1 MRVCTL
7 ASGSSGNC
15 TYIEGNGASVLVDA
29 GLSGKAIKQG
39 LETIG
44 VDPLDLDGI
53 MVTHEHLD
61 HIKGAGIL
69 SRRYDLKI
77 YATAMTWEQ
86 MLPTVGNIEDCNRGV
101 LRREDY
107 LEIEDLK
114 IECFETSHDAA
125 ESIGFCFASG
135 RVKVGIT
142 TDTGLLTRQAR
153 KHVDGSDL
161 LIFEANHDLDMLKSG
176 RYPWSVKQ
184 RILSDRGHMSN
195 IAAGHCLASLISG
208 KTNKVI
214 LAHLSRDNNTPEL
227 AFKTVA
233 DVLQESGLTPGQ
245 DLVMEVAP
253 RFGPGT
259 IWDMV

>member
-7 ASGSSGNC
+7 ASGSSGNS
-15 TYIEGNGASVLVDA
+15 TYVESNEGSVLVDA
-29 GLSGKAIKQG
+29 GLSGKAIKHG

-53 MVTHEHLD
+53 MITHEHLD
-61 HIKGAGIL
+61 HIKGAGVL

-77 YATAMTWEQ
+77 YATEKTWQ
-86 MLPTVGNIEDCNRGV
+86 QLLPTVGNIEECNRMV
-101 LRREDY
+101 LRSEDY

-125 ESIGFCFASG
+125 EPIGYCFYGSSM
-135 RVKVGIT
+135 KVGIT
-142 TDTGLLTRQAR
+142 TDTGLLTGQAR
-153 KHVDGSDL
+153 KHVEGSDL
-161 LIFEANHDLDMLKSG
+161 LIFEANHDLKMLKNG
-176 RYPWSVKQ
+176 CYPWNVKQ
-184 RILSDRGHMSN
+184 RILGDRGHLSN

-208 KTNKVI
+208 KTNKII
-214 LAHLSRDNNTPEL
+214 LAHLSKDNNTPEL

-233 DVLQESGLTPGQ
+233 DVLRESGITVGQ

-253 RFGPGT
+253 RLEPG
-259 IWDMV
+259 IVWDML